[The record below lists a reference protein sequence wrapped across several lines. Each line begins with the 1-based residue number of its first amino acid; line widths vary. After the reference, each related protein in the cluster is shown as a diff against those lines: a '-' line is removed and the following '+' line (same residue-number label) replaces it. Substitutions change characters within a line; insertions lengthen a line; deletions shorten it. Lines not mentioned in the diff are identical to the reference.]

1 MAFLNI
7 THAPYI
13 IPFPLKFNPG
23 RHNEVNRLITIIF
36 QQFAIA
42 ITRMNYKKRIMDNP
56 IFIYI
61 LLPVSYIKT
70 IINSIN
76 RKV

>member
-1 MAFLNI
+1 MALFNI
-7 THAPYI
+7 THAPDT

-23 RHNEVNRLITIIF
+23 RHNEINRLITIF
-36 QQFAIA
+36 QQRAIA

-61 LLPVSYIKT
+61 LLSVSYIKT
-70 IINSIN
+70 IVNSIN